1 MNRFTKKLL
10 AVLVLVSVVVEA
22 WADKGVGRR
31 TKNNTNLNITAPTN
45 IKNCIG
51 FNMKSG
57 LSYKGSLLNTRVPVG
72 NSLMVNSLVTYQ
84 KGNTTYIIPYK
95 TKITVPEMQPGYTG
109 MKVIIRKK

>member
-10 AVLVLVSVVVEA
+10 AVMVLASVVVEA

-31 TKNNTNLNITAPTN
+31 TKNNTTLNIIGSGN
-45 IKNCIG
+45 IKNSIG

-57 LSYKGSLLNTRVPVG
+57 LSYKGSLLNARIPVG
-72 NSLMVNSLVTYQ
+72 NSLMGNSLVTYQ
-84 KGNTTYIIPYK
+84 KGNTTYIVPFK

-109 MKVIIRKK
+109 MKVILRKK

>member
-10 AVLVLVSVVVEA
+10 AVAVLFSVVVEA

-31 TKNNTNLNITAPTN
+31 TKNNTSLNILASGN
-45 IKNCIG
+45 IKNSIG

-72 NSLMVNSLVTYQ
+72 NSLMGSSLVTYQ
-84 KGNTTYIIPYK
+84 KGNTTYIIPFK
-95 TKITVPEMQPGYTG
+95 TKITVPEIQPGYTG

>member
-10 AVLVLVSVVVEA
+10 AVVVLVSVVVEA
-22 WADKGVGRR
+22 WADKGVGKRI
-31 TKNNTNLNITAPTN
+31 KNKTNLNITVPAN
-45 IKNCIG
+45 VKSSLA

-72 NSLMVNSLVTYQ
+72 NSLMMNSLITYH
-84 KGNTTYIIPYK
+84 KGNTTYIVPYK
-95 TKITVPEMQPGYTG
+95 TKITMPEVKPGYTG